1 MLNIDELI
9 KESLKNKKTSELKVY
24 RNLKADIMAF
34 KTQKN
39 APVYDEAAELKII
52 QKYVT
57 KMEDAEKQ
65 YSQAG
70 RLDLATECRD
80 ELEVLRKLLPEPV
93 KESDIYDFVQ
103 GYAIDRIWVGTDDV
117 STRVMIPKKN
127 MGEVIKATKSQFP
140 TADGKIISEIVKL
153 NLE

>member
-39 APVYDEAAELKII
+39 APTYNEAAELKII

-70 RLDLATECRD
+70 REDLASECRD

-93 KESDIYDFVQ
+93 EAQDINSILAGWCVKNNFVNTENEVK
-103 GYAIDRIWVGTDDV
+103 IE
-117 STRVMIPKKN
+117 IPKKS
-127 MGEVIKATKSQFP
+127 MGLAIKAMKEVFP
-140 TADGKIISEIVKL
+140 TADGKIISEVVKQYVI
-153 NLE
+153 

>member
-9 KESLKNKKTSELKVY
+9 KESLKNKKTVELKAY
-24 RNLKADIMAF
+24 RNLKSEITLA
-34 KTQKN
+34 KTAKN
-39 APVYDEAAELKII
+39 AMGFNEAVLFSII
-52 QKYVT
+52 TKYC
-57 KMEDAEKQ
+57 KKLEDAEKQ

-70 RLDLATECRD
+70 REDLATEYRD

-93 KESDIYDFVQ
+93 KESDICDFVQ
-103 GYAIDRIWVGTDDV
+103 GYAIDRNWVGTDDV